1 MERCASASRAGKFH
15 SVHRFGKKRKKSLIA
30 NTTKRRA
37 APAASV
43 EDGRSSA
50 PSIAAAEPAGVGLT
64 APPACE
70 SASGSGRVRIDTKI
84 LQPAELHKNARNAEA
99 KLQELA
105 SISATTRKQD
115 RLAAASDGAA
125 ADSADNV
132 SFVVISLDCV
142 NDLLSVHQLLRSSGM
157 ANASTG
163 ANPIWNFFVKVPPG
177 QEAQCLKCH
186 SILKTS
192 KGTTTTLATHL
203 KRHPDV
209 FVTYEKERCAR
220 KSVKSTAK
228 PDVQQPS
235 VADQFKPKL
244 KHTAPKAQQMTK
256 AITGFTVRGMHSYSV
271 VEEPGFVAVMNAA
284 MPEDVVPSWTT
295 FFRAIIP
302 ELYASKKQNLM
313 NRLQAKWQMPEMA
326 DAHTA
331 ENLVLFLKSVMEEW
345 ALPDPGTVP
354 VYVVTHNGR
363 SFTAAITQSPW
374 IGIKCF
380 GHTLQLCV
388 SDVKR
393 DVLRFSQLCTKA
405 RAIIGRYKKSS
416 KAWERLVEVQREM
429 QLNVLEVVQ
438 DIPTR
443 WNSEHQMMTRLLK
456 LRKPITVELS
466 ECDAVDNLTAAEW
479 KLMTAAVKVLDP
491 LAQARTELSGDKY
504 PTLSQVTS
512 LLECTAIVLAWHTAQ
527 SDESSAIASSLAR
540 SIKAR
545 FPGVKTSED
554 TALGMFLDPRFKDAC
569 YMERAEK
576 WACAILTK
584 AAEGTL
590 QVFGCEASTESDTG

>member
-1 MERCASASRAGKFH
+1 
-15 SVHRFGKKRKKSLIA
+15 
-30 NTTKRRA
+30 
-37 APAASV
+37 
-43 EDGRSSA
+43 
-50 PSIAAAEPAGVGLT
+50 
-64 APPACE
+64 
-70 SASGSGRVRIDTKI
+70 
-84 LQPAELHKNARNAEA
+84 
-99 KLQELA
+99 
-105 SISATTRKQD
+105 
-115 RLAAASDGAA
+115 
-125 ADSADNV
+125 
-132 SFVVISLDCV
+132 
-142 NDLLSVHQLLRSSGM
+142 M

-186 SILKTS
+186 SILKTPT
-192 KGTTTTLATHL
+192 GTTTTLATHL

-235 VADQFKPKL
+235 VADRFKPKL

-256 AITGFTVRGMHSYSV
+256 AIAGFIVRGMHSYSV

-284 MPEDVVPSWTT
+284 MPEYVVPSRTT
-295 FFRAIIP
+295 FSRAIIP

-313 NRLQAKWQMPEMA
+313 NSLQAVIDGGVEAISITTDSWTSRANESYLSVTCHIMDSSFQLHVHALACTEMA

-354 VYVVTHNGR
+354 VYVVTDNER
-363 SFTAAITQSPW
+363 NFTAAITQSPW

-393 DVLRFSQLCTKA
+393 DVPGFSQLCTKA
-405 RAIIGRYKKSS
+405 RAIVGRYKKSS
-416 KAWERLVEVQREM
+416 KARARLVEVQREM
-429 QLNVLEVVQ
+429 QLNALEVVQ
-438 DIPTR
+438 DVPTR

-491 LAQARTELSGDKY
+491 LAQATTELSGDKY
-504 PTLSQVTS
+504 PTLSQVIP
-512 LLECTAIVLAWHTAQ
+512 LLECTGIVLARHTAQ

-554 TALGMFLDPRFKDAC
+554 TALAMLLDPRFKDAC
-569 YMERAEK
+569 YTERAEKK

-590 QVFGCEASTESDTG
+590 QVLGCEASTESDTGSDSSQDASVWGAFASIASDGSKITGPSIKDDVQNYLRAPLLPRCEDPLDWWKSKDLHPSLVRVARRYLSVPATQTTSERFVICVEGSIFYN

>member
-1 MERCASASRAGKFH
+1 
-15 SVHRFGKKRKKSLIA
+15 
-30 NTTKRRA
+30 
-37 APAASV
+37 
-43 EDGRSSA
+43 
-50 PSIAAAEPAGVGLT
+50 
-64 APPACE
+64 
-70 SASGSGRVRIDTKI
+70 
-84 LQPAELHKNARNAEA
+84 
-99 KLQELA
+99 
-105 SISATTRKQD
+105 
-115 RLAAASDGAA
+115 
-125 ADSADNV
+125 
-132 SFVVISLDCV
+132 
-142 NDLLSVHQLLRSSGM
+142 M

-186 SILKTS
+186 SILKTPT
-192 KGTTTTLATHL
+192 GTTTTLATHL

-235 VADQFKPKL
+235 VADRFKRKL

-256 AITGFTVRGMHSYSV
+256 AIAGFIARGMHSYSV

-284 MPEDVVPSWTT
+284 MPEYVVPSRTT
-295 FFRAIIP
+295 FSRAIIP

-313 NRLQAKWQMPEMA
+313 NSLQAVVDGGVEAISITTDSWTSRANESYLSVTCHIMDSSFQLHVHALACTEMA

-354 VYVVTHNGR
+354 VYVVTDNGR
-363 SFTAAITQSPW
+363 NFTAAITQSPW

-393 DVLRFSQLCTKA
+393 DVPGFSQLCTKA
-405 RAIIGRYKKSS
+405 RAIVGRYKKSS
-416 KAWERLVEVQREM
+416 KARGRLVEVQREM
-429 QLNVLEVVQ
+429 QLNALEVVQ
-438 DIPTR
+438 DVPMR

-466 ECDAVDNLTAAEW
+466 ERDAVDNLTAAEW

-491 LAQARTELSGDKY
+491 LAQATTELSGDKY
-504 PTLSQVTS
+504 PTLSQVIP
-512 LLECTAIVLAWHTAQ
+512 LLECTGIVLARHTAQ

-554 TALGMFLDPRFKDAC
+554 TALAMLLDPRFKDAC
-569 YMERAEK
+569 YTERAEKK

-590 QVFGCEASTESDTG
+590 QVLGCEASTESDTGSDSSQGASVWGAFASIASDGSKMTGPSIKDDVQNYLRAPLLPRCEDPLDWWKSKGSHLHPSLVRVARRYLSVPATQTTSERLFSTAGAIVTCRREHLLPQHVEQLVFLHDNF